1 MNVNLLNARICISS
15 EGLSALITFIAF
27 ERPKGLAIELRLPD
41 PTGIRLDEETKDI
54 KWKLL
59 LVIFFRQKK
68 KKTPSPL
75 LKSIKCRPRWEPSKR
90 KWSWYTTGT
99 EALDHWELKLILL
112 GPIRSLLSV
121 SLIACSLP
129 LEITGQ

>member
-68 KKTPSPL
+68 KKHPAHYSSPL
-75 LKSIKCRPRWEPSKR
+75 SADHVGSLLKEN
-90 KWSWYTTGT
+90 G
-99 EALDHWELKLILL
+99 HGILL
-112 GPIRSLLSV
+112 GQRHWTI
-121 SLIACSLP
+121 
-129 LEITGQ
+129 GN

>member
-59 LVIFFRQKK
+59 LGFFFFLAKK
-68 KKTPSPL
+68 KKSPL
-75 LKSIKCRPRWEPSKR
+75 LKSIKYRPRWEPSKR
-90 KWSWYTTGT
+90 KWSWYPIGT
-99 EALDHWELKLILL
+99 EALGHWELKLILL

-121 SLIACSLP
+121 SLTARSWP